1 MNTITLKADDD
12 FFATLT
18 NMTKTLKTT
27 KSDVIRKSV
36 LHYNDLLEKEKLKAQ
51 IKNASKNVKE
61 HSLKISKELEDT
73 LPDGMI

>member
-36 LHYNDLLEKEKLKAQ
+36 LYYKDLLEKEKLKTQ
-51 IKNASKNVKE
+51 IKNASKNVKK

>member
-36 LHYNDLLEKEKLKAQ
+36 LYYKDLLEKEKLKVQ
-51 IKNASKNVKE
+51 IKNASKNVKK

>member
-36 LHYNDLLEKEKLKAQ
+36 LYYNDLLEKEKLKAQ